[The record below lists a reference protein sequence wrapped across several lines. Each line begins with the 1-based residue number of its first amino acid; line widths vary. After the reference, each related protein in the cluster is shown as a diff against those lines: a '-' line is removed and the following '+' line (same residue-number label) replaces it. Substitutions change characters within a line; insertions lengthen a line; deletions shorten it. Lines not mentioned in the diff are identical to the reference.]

1 LCRYEVEF
9 NKAALSLAESFTNPS
24 QKNQALNRLL
34 KVTSYTKAGSY
45 RRYYRPLQMGQE
57 ERKGCLIL
65 HERLSYAE
73 GQFLHIPLEWT
84 DIGTIAVLLSHHA

>member
-1 LCRYEVEF
+1 
-9 NKAALSLAESFTNPS
+9 
-24 QKNQALNRLL
+24 
-34 KVTSYTKAGSY
+34 
-45 RRYYRPLQMGQE
+45 MGQE